1 MDRSRRATNRNKYN
15 ADGTIKKGNKD
26 KWIRSKRYWKRL
38 FELREICR
46 KLAAKRKLMH
56 NHMANKVLAMGNE
69 IYCETMNYK
78 GLQKTK
84 FGKRIGYKAPSSF
97 LTYSEYQTVL
107 SRQNHSIC

>member
-1 MDRSRRATNRNKYN
+1 
-15 ADGTIKKGNKD
+15 
-26 KWIRSKRYWKRL
+26 
-38 FELREICR
+38 
-46 KLAAKRKLMH
+46 MH

-97 LTYSEYQTVL
+97 LTIMNTKLSYQGKTIQYVL
-107 SRQNHSIC
+107 TLGK